1 LLPYIIGF
9 FLILGALAPLIEI
22 FTDGLSGGRD
32 VGLHDSH
39 SEFENDDE

>member
-22 FTDGLSGGRD
+22 LTDNLSAGRD
-32 VGLHDSH
+32 VGLHDNH
-39 SEFENDDE
+39 CEFESDDE